1 MKPTASLS
9 QRTRART
16 CVAQPRG
23 RKSSGSPSW
32 RRAGRASRPPSECCG
47 TSEEP
52 ALQTL
57 TAPAAHRIVRNKPN
71 RRTIMDWKDC
81 SAVESRPDKLSGAW
95 VFQGT
100 RVPVEALFENL
111 LGGATLRE
119 FTEWFQGWSWIRSRR
134 SSGTRSG
141 R

>member
-16 CVAQPRG
+16 GVAQPRG
-23 RKSSGSPSW
+23 RKSSGYPSW
-32 RRAGRASRPPSECCG
+32 RRAGRASLSPSECCG

-81 SAVESRPDKLSGAW
+81 GAVESRPDKLSGA
-95 VFQGT
+95 
-100 RVPVEALFENL
+100 
-111 LGGATLRE
+111 
-119 FTEWFQGWSWIRSRR
+119 
-134 SSGTRSG
+134 
-141 R
+141 